1 MCENQLIEKLKNHCN
16 PFVLSVN
23 IQSLSSKFNDLKS
36 LISSLLIS
44 TCAPDVICLQQ
55 IWRNPGSEFFNL
67 DGYHPLEFS
76 SRHSNVQGG
85 GVGIFVNK
93 KLNFSANKK
102 LSIFHDRILESIFI
116 DVTFNNKK
124 ITIGSLYRPG
134 TQHPSLS
141 SSEQFTQFCELFSA
155 IADSANN
162 SHNPTYIFGDTTV
175 ILIV

>member
-44 TCAPDVICLQQ
+44 NCAPDVICLQE
-55 IWRNPGSEFFNL
+55 IWRIPGSEFFNL

-102 LSIFHDRILESIFI
+102 LSIFHDRIFESIFI
-116 DVTFNNKK
+116 ESLLKTKK
-124 ITIGSLYRPG
+124 LLLDP
-134 TQHPSLS
+134 
-141 SSEQFTQFCELFSA
+141 FTVLVPNTPPYLL
-155 IADSANN
+155 ANN
-162 SHNPTYIFGDTTV
+162 LHNFVNFFQPLLTVLTIVTTPLIFSV
-175 ILIV
+175 ILILIV